1 MIQFKDLTQNAA
13 VYMLDKQ
20 TMTLTQGKVV
30 TRGFPRM
37 DINAGAGKSGMVV
50 DVTIEAGGRTANYV
64 IPESLSVTYAGDIVL
79 SVDRQGLLGEV
90 EAMKSA
96 AEQALASVDRQRDV
110 LAKATALMEEL
121 NPAFRER
128 QETEQRF
135 GRLEKSMDELKGML
149 AQFMHR
155 DGGSRGAHD

>member
-1 MIQFKDLTQNAA
+1 MMQFKDLSQNAP
-13 VYMLDKQ
+13 VYILDKQ

-37 DINAGAGKSGMVV
+37 DIGAASGKSGMVV
-50 DVTIEAGGRTANYV
+50 DVSIEANGKTGNYV
-64 IPESLSVTYAGDIVL
+64 IPENLSVTYAGDVVL
-79 SVDRQGLLGEV
+79 STDRQGLLGDV

-110 LAKATALMEEL
+110 IEKATALMEEL

-135 GRLEKSMDELKGML
+135 GRLEKSMDDLKGML
-149 AQFMHR
+149 AQLMHR
-155 DGGSRGAHD
+155 DGGSR